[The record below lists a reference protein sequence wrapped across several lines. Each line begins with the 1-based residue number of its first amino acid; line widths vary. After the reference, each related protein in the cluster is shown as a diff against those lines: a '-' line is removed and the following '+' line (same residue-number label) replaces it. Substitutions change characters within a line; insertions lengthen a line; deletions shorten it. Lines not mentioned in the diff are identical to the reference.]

1 MDEVKTR
8 CGYVAIVGRPNVGKS
23 TLLNALLEQKL
34 SITSRKPQTT
44 RHQLLGIKT
53 TQGDQILYV
62 DTPGIHVAGKRAINR
77 YMNRNALSVIRDVD
91 VVVFVLDRKNWNED
105 DQLVE
110 DAIQGTK
117 AHLIIAVNKVDL
129 MKDKGSL
136 LPLLES
142 LQARLP
148 KAVVMP
154 ISGEKRDNL
163 EALEADVCAHLPKS
177 PFYFQKDQV
186 TDRSERFLASEIIRE
201 KLMRQLG
208 DELPYALTIQI
219 DAFKEERGVAHI
231 TATIFVEREGQKSI
245 LIGSQGK
252 RLKQIGIEARKD
264 LEALL
269 AQKVMLNTWVK
280 VKSGWS
286 DSDRALKSL
295 GYDDI

>member
-1 MDEVKTR
+1 MDEVQTR

-91 VVVFVLDRKNWNED
+91 VVIFVLDRKNWNED

-136 LPLLES
+136 LPLLAS
-142 LQARLP
+142 LQARSP

-163 EALEADVCAHLPKS
+163 EAVSYTHLRAHETLMNLVCRLLLEKKK
-177 PFYFQKDQV
+177 FF
-186 TDRSERFLASEIIRE
+186 
-201 KLMRQLG
+201 
-208 DELPYALTIQI
+208 
-219 DAFKEERGVAHI
+219 
-231 TATIFVEREGQKSI
+231 
-245 LIGSQGK
+245 
-252 RLKQIGIEARKD
+252 
-264 LEALL
+264 
-269 AQKVMLNTWVK
+269 
-280 VKSGWS
+280 
-286 DSDRALKSL
+286 
-295 GYDDI
+295 

>member
-1 MDEVKTR
+1 
-8 CGYVAIVGRPNVGKS
+8 
-23 TLLNALLEQKL
+23 
-34 SITSRKPQTT
+34 
-44 RHQLLGIKT
+44 
-53 TQGDQILYV
+53 
-62 DTPGIHVAGKRAINR
+62 
-77 YMNRNALSVIRDVD
+77 
-91 VVVFVLDRKNWNED
+91 
-105 DQLVE
+105 
-110 DAIQGTK
+110 
-117 AHLIIAVNKVDL
+117 
-129 MKDKGSL
+129 
-136 LPLLES
+136 
-142 LQARLP
+142 LQARSP

>member
-91 VVVFVLDRKNWNED
+91 VVIFVLDRKNWNED

-136 LPLLES
+136 LPLLAS
-142 LQARLP
+142 LQARSP

-163 EALEADVCAHLPKS
+163 EALEADCLLYTS
-177 PFYFQKDQV
+177 PSPR
-186 TDRSERFLASEIIRE
+186 DR
-201 KLMRQLG
+201 G
-208 DELPYALTIQI
+208 
-219 DAFKEERGVAHI
+219 
-231 TATIFVEREGQKSI
+231 
-245 LIGSQGK
+245 
-252 RLKQIGIEARKD
+252 
-264 LEALL
+264 
-269 AQKVMLNTWVK
+269 
-280 VKSGWS
+280 
-286 DSDRALKSL
+286 
-295 GYDDI
+295 